1 MMVIKR
7 KQIVVLA
14 LVIMIVIAGYL
25 QYSYRKGDITAS
37 KDDDKGK
44 LGEAVYVDNN
54 GSQDEDG
61 HDLLLS
67 EEDSFGASIEAN
79 EFFAQA
85 KLDREIT
92 RSMDSDALREIID
105 NPNAAE
111 DVKVEAFNTMMA
123 LIETNDLEMRI
134 ENLIKERG
142 FGDAIALFG
151 NDGSIDIIVKS
162 ASLTDAKVAQITDI
176 VTRHANVE
184 VSQVHIKNKY

>member
-1 MMVIKR
+1 M
-7 KQIVVLA
+7 
-14 LVIMIVIAGYL
+14 MIVIAGYL
-25 QYSYRKGDITAS
+25 QYSYRKGDITTS
-37 KDDDKGK
+37 KDDDKGR

-54 GSQDEDG
+54 GSQDEN
-61 HDLLLS
+61 DLLLS
-67 EEDSFGASIEAN
+67 GEDSFGASIEAN

-111 DVKVEAFNTMMA
+111 DVKVQAFNTMMA

>member
-1 MMVIKR
+1 
-7 KQIVVLA
+7 
-14 LVIMIVIAGYL
+14 
-25 QYSYRKGDITAS
+25 
-37 KDDDKGK
+37 
-44 LGEAVYVDNN
+44 
-54 GSQDEDG
+54 
-61 HDLLLS
+61 
-67 EEDSFGASIEAN
+67 
-79 EFFAQA
+79 
-85 KLDREIT
+85 
-92 RSMDSDALREIID
+92 MDSDALREIID
-105 NPNAAE
+105 NPNAVE

>member
-1 MMVIKR
+1 MMVLRR

-14 LVIMIVIAGYL
+14 LVMMIIIAGYL
-25 QYSYRKGDITAS
+25 QYSYRKGDAS
-37 KDDDKGK
+37 NDQGR
-44 LGEAVYVDNN
+44 LGEAVYVNN
-54 GSQDEDG
+54 NSLLLEDEDDVVLLKG
-61 HDLLLS
+61 EDL
-67 EEDSFGASIEAN
+67 GASVEAN

-105 NPNAAE
+105 NPYATE
-111 DVKVEAFNTMMA
+111 EVKTEAFNNMMA
-123 LIETNDLEMRI
+123 LIQNNDLEMRI

-151 NDGSIDIIVKS
+151 DDGSIDIIVKS

-176 VTRHANVE
+176 VTRQANVD
-184 VSQVHIKNKY
+184 VSQIHIKNKY

>member
-1 MMVIKR
+1 M
-7 KQIVVLA
+7 
-14 LVIMIVIAGYL
+14 
-25 QYSYRKGDITAS
+25 
-37 KDDDKGK
+37 
-44 LGEAVYVDNN
+44 YVDNN

-184 VSQVHIKNKY
+184 VSQVHIKTSINISLNVYFSGDRQGIANRHCQPVFLYARSIVMI

>member
-1 MMVIKR
+1 MIVIKR
-7 KQIVVLA
+7 KQIVVLV
-14 LVIMIVIAGYL
+14 LVMMIVIAGYL
-25 QYSYRKGDITAS
+25 QYSYRKGDITTS
-37 KDDDKGK
+37 KDDDKGR

-54 GSQDEDG
+54 GSQDEN
-61 HDLLLS
+61 DLLLS
-67 EEDSFGASIEAN
+67 GEDSFGASIEAN

-111 DVKVEAFNTMMA
+111 DVKVQAFNTMMA